1 MQILEDEISFSQ
13 TLAENLD
20 ELHAAYRIVESVQ
33 QKLRNADILEAVD
46 ALVAA
51 KQNVDSICYWPKHG
65 VSSLLK
71 KELGIARQE
80 TVKRLFASW
89 DSLIEVDSRT
99 SKLTINSASQRQ
111 SDPTQS
117 SQFPLSISRIATALS
132 SLGLLDECVSLFAL
146 NVTDA
151 IFLPC
156 LQFHADLHA
165 RPLLCED
172 DSLEFSEHSSD
183 ASLDKLFADL
193 SLAINYLRSHL
204 PTSIVTP
211 LASIVVP
218 ILLPPLK
225 STWLLRTSSGNVDD
239 LQGLASNQSLLRSFG
254 SFLSSN
260 GWPGK
265 NQLDMWSREFPS
277 NWVQKRQESCL
288 KDVRKLLVRGFGTVR
303 TVERTETQTVVDV
316 ENAFA
321 DQASDQDWN
330 AAWSDD
336 EDTYKA
342 EDESVVQ
349 NHKAEGNSRTD
360 EDEITAWGLGEDSL
374 DGEISSS
381 AAQSSVT
388 DQDAGAWGW
397 RDDDEDKDQPRVPST
412 PQPVSARQNPNR
424 NSGALEPD
432 AQLMTL
438 KERYNITALP
448 DGILAIVSRI
458 FSDIGV
464 IHTNKSATLNSFCA

>member
-1 MQILEDEISFSQ
+1 MRFLEDEISFSQ
-13 TLAENLD
+13 ALAENLG

-33 QKLRNADILEAVD
+33 RKLRSADILEAVD
-46 ALVAA
+46 ILVAA
-51 KQNVDSICYWPKHG
+51 ERNVDSICYWPKHG

-80 TVKRLFASW
+80 TIERLFASW
-89 DSLIEVDSRT
+89 DSIIQVDSRT
-99 SKLTINSASQRQ
+99 SKLTINSGSKRQ
-111 SDPTQS
+111 NDSTQD
-117 SQFPLSISRIATALS
+117 SQFPFDIGRIATALS
-132 SLGLLDECVSLFAL
+132 SLGLLDECVSLFAR
-146 NVTDA
+146 NVTNT

-156 LQFHADLHA
+156 LQFHAGSHT
-165 RPLLCED
+165 RSLLCED
-172 DSLEFSEHSSD
+172 DSLEFSKHSSD

-193 SLAINYLRSHL
+193 SLAINYLRTRL
-204 PTSIVTP
+204 PTSILSP
-211 LASIVVP
+211 LASIVMP
-218 ILLPPLK
+218 TLLPRLK
-225 STWLLRTSSGNVDD
+225 STWLLRTSAGNVDD
-239 LQGLASNQSLLRSFG
+239 LHGFASNQSLLRSFG

-260 GWPGK
+260 AWPGK
-265 NQLDMWSREFPS
+265 NQLVTWSREFPS

-321 DQASDQDWN
+321 DQDWN

-336 EDTYKA
+336 EDAHKA
-342 EDESVVQ
+342 EDEPVAQ
-349 NHKAEGNSRTD
+349 NHRAKGNSRTD
-360 EDEITAWGLGEDSL
+360 EDEITAWGLGEDNL
-374 DGEISSS
+374 DEEIPSS

-388 DQDAGAWGW
+388 DPDVGAWDW
-397 RDDDEDKDQPRVPST
+397 KDDDEDIDQRSVPDTS
-412 PQPVSARQNPNR
+412 QPVSMRQSPNR
-424 NSGALEPD
+424 NSRPSKPD

-448 DGILAIVSRI
+448 DGILTIVSLV

-464 IHTNKSATLNSFCA
+464 IHANKLALLSSICV